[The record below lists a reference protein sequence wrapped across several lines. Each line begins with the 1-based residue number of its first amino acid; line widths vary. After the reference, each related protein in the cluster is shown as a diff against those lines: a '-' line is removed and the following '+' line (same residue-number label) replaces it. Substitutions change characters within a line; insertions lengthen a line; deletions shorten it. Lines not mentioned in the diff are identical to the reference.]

1 MMRKA
6 ILPGAAVAGVGG
18 LLMAVNPRSV
28 ASAFAHFESWTLIP
42 ILVLMLGFYALQGLR
57 WHLLLRAAGARVRL
71 VDSQLINF
79 AGQAMTAVVPLG
91 DLTRAMLVSRSSGVD
106 AGAAA
111 ATVTVQELTFTLLVV
126 LAAIPALGHLPN
138 GIWLVLVVA
147 GGIAAVITLLSV
159 ARLFRVVLRGV
170 RCTPGLRRFA
180 AGVESLQR
188 QTARLLRMPAVGAG
202 AVMDLGRVLAATA
215 ALGLV
220 LHGLHVDNLGWWN
233 ISLVLAASFVGGAL
247 SLLPGGVGANEATVV
262 GTLVILGVNPAV
274 AAAAA
279 LLQRLTLTAVP
290 ALGGA
295 LAYAELRR
303 RRRTVARRTAGD
315 GVPVP
320 QVLVLRAAA

>member
-1 MMRKA
+1 MRKA
-6 ILPGAAVAGVGG
+6 ILPSAAVAGVGG
-18 LLMAVNPRSV
+18 LLIAVNPRSV
-28 ASAFAHFESWTLIP
+28 ASAFAQFESWTLIP

-57 WHLLLRAAGARVRL
+57 WHLLLRATGARVGL

-79 AGQAMTAVVPLG
+79 AGQAMTAVLPLG

-126 LAAIPALGHLPN
+126 LAAIPALGHLPD

-147 GGIAAVITLLSV
+147 GGIAVVITLLTV
-159 ARLFRVVLRGV
+159 ARLFRPVLRGV
-170 RCTPGLRRFA
+170 RRTPGLRRFA
-180 AGVESLQR
+180 SDLESLQR
-188 QTARLLRMPAVGAG
+188 QTARLLRTPSVGAG
-202 AVMDLGRVLAATA
+202 AVLDLGRVLAATA
-215 ALGLV
+215 ALALV
-220 LHGLHVDNLGWWN
+220 LHGLHVDSLGWWD

-262 GTLVILGVNPAV
+262 GTLMILGVSPAV

-303 RRRTVARRTAGD
+303 RRRSMARQASGD
-315 GVPVP
+315 GAPVP
-320 QVLVLRAAA
+320 PVLVLRPAA